1 MSVLKIKQW
10 AWPYIKNFRTY
21 IDVGALDGDTSAP
34 FIKNFKKVI
43 AFEPNPEQYKL
54 IPEGIEKYN
63 VGLGDKTEKRILK
76 LPDNGLNLAAHGSL
90 VKYSTGIKQFDVQLE
105 RLDDYSFTD
114 VDFVKIDV
122 EHFELQVCKGAEIT
136 YLGTACDS
144 KGSSYQTTLTYFHI
158 VSNVNQIIYFCHF
171 TNDGTPYCCTIN

>member
-136 YLGTACDS
+136 FKKYMPTIMFENKRNEALDCKEYLESLGYSTKVYKSDTVA
-144 KGSSYQTTLTYFHI
+144 Y
-158 VSNVNQIIYFCHF
+158 
-171 TNDGTPYCCTIN
+171 TPNR

>member
-63 VGLGDKTEKRILK
+63 VGLGD
-76 LPDNGLNLAAHGSL
+76 NGLNLAAHGSL

-136 YLGTACDS
+136 LKKYMPTIMFENKRNEALDCKEYLE
-144 KGSSYQTTLTYFHI
+144 TLGYSTKVYKSDT
-158 VSNVNQIIYFCHF
+158 VAF
-171 TNDGTPYCCTIN
+171 TPNR